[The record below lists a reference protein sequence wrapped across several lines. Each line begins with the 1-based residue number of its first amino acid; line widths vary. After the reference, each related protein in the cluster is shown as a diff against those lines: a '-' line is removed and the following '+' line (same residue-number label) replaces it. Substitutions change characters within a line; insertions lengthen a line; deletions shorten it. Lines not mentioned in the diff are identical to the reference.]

1 MSTLASMEE
10 TEAAT
15 AATAATG
22 GVVDAAAVDAVASV
36 VTDSGGGDG
45 TPAGTD
51 GGAADVDGTAVDGAR
66 PSDGEGAADDELA
79 GGAVAAPAS
88 GSAPPSP
95 PSTASTESV
104 PPSEADSA
112 QARPQKSLK
121 ELSAQPSRFKAF
133 LPPRANTAIFG
144 WKKGPA
150 GVAGAEAGVE
160 GVAAGGGSGGGGAA
174 AAAGAA
180 GSPLTPPEGGSKAE
194 SASRLGSIRLA
205 SGRTRSKSR
214 PRLANLASLNLA
226 ATAST
231 DADGG
236 VAVTGWAATR
246 AHVLT
251 TRPGLA
257 PIVPAR
263 GWAPSLM
270 AIAHNGVRSELVD
283 MHVILTVCER
293 NKMRLT
299 HTAVDRFFEWY
310 RLCQRFIASTVTIEE
325 DLVIAP
331 TEERTRGG
339 LTGGLRLGARMKRRG
354 RVQKLSLDVS
364 ALHEAFHPCL
374 PAGEVL
380 ADLIALAG
388 ELTDAVLDYCTLI
401 ESLLPSRLE
410 ASFNRLEGRK
420 LTGRVVKCHRRVSD
434 DHVILM
440 TRWMSSKAQVE
451 FVATILMPSDF
462 VCFSY
467 HQWAKQVDKKHLG
480 LARSF
485 EDELKAELDEDDE
498 VRRAHAAA
506 NLQRLALRANEHSSG
521 DTGSGG
527 SHDSADANT
536 EGDGVANIE
545 GSDGALAADAPSSVP
560 TSADDAD
567 AVVAGDD
574 VGLGGG
580 SAEGLGGA
588 RGGADGTV
596 GAAAGVPEGAAA
608 AGVIV

>member
-1 MSTLASMEE
+1 MATVAAMDG
-10 TEAAT
+10 TEAA
-15 AATAATG
+15 AAAVEVAADS
-22 GVVDAAAVDAVASV
+22 VVDTAGVEAVADGVAEGGGDGAPAGGDVGAAAVDETAA
-36 VTDSGGGDG
+36 DGGTATADE
-45 TPAGTD
+45 PA
-51 GGAADVDGTAVDGAR
+51 GGAA
-66 PSDGEGAADDELA
+66 
-79 GGAVAAPAS
+79 APVT
-88 GSAPPSP
+88 GSVPPSP

-104 PPSEADSA
+104 PPSEADA
-112 QARPQKSLK
+112 LARPQKSLK
-121 ELSAQPSRFKAF
+121 ELSAQPSCFKAF

-144 WKKGPA
+144 RKKGPA
-150 GVAGAEAGVE
+150 GMSAAEPVADGS
-160 GVAAGGGSGGGGAA
+160 SGGAAATGAA
-174 AAAGAA
+174 AAAV
-180 GSPLTPPEGGSKAE
+180 GSPLTPPEGGAKAE

-205 SGRTRSKSR
+205 SGRARSKSR
-214 PRLANLASLNLA
+214 PRLSNLASLNVV

-257 PIVPAR
+257 PVTPAR

-270 AIAHNGVRSELVD
+270 SIAHNGVRAELVD

-325 DLVIAP
+325 DLVMAP

-339 LTGGLRLGARMKRRG
+339 LTAGLRLGARMKRRG
-354 RVQKLSLDVS
+354 RVQKLSLDVT

-388 ELTDAVLDYCTLI
+388 ELTDAVLEYCTLI
-401 ESLLPSRLE
+401 ESLLPPRLE
-410 ASFNRLEGRK
+410 ATFNRLEGRK

-440 TRWMSSKAQVE
+440 TRWMSSKAQLE

-485 EDELKAELDEDDE
+485 EEELKAELDEDDE

-521 DTGSGG
+521 DGSG
-527 SHDSADANT
+527 DSVDVD
-536 EGDGVANIE
+536 GDGT
-545 GSDGALAADAPSSVP
+545 GGAAADEGAAAVDVPSSAL
-560 TSADDAD
+560 TSTDDAD
-567 AVVAGDD
+567 AEG
-574 VGLGGG
+574 VGEDL
-580 SAEGLGGA
+580 SLDAEPVDAGGA
-588 RGGADGTV
+588 GAGADGAG
-596 GAAAGVPEGAAA
+596 GAAAGVPDGGAA
-608 AGVIV
+608 AGVAV